1 MEQRKE
7 NDVVMDDVV
16 EGGRKAGLASLRRRG
31 REGASSG
38 ARRCVVG
45 RWVFGE
51 KRTGRGEDLQRAR
64 PEDGGLP
71 EQKRSLER
79 EV

>member
-1 MEQRKE
+1 MEHRE
-7 NDVVMDDVV
+7 GEEEIVMDDVV
-16 EGGRKAGLASLRRRG
+16 EEGRREGLASVRRRG

-38 ARRCVVG
+38 GVRRTVEG
-45 RWVFGE
+45 
-51 KRTGRGEDLQRAR
+51 KDLQRER
-64 PEDGGLP
+64 SEDGGLP